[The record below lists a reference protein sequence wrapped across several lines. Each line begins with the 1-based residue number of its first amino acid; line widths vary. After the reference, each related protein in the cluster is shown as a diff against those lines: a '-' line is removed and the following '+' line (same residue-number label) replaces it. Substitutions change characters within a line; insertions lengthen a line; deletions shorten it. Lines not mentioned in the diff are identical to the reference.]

1 MGTSSNALKLRGP
14 IRLYH
19 CYSLKGFLALKSK
32 KIFNFFS
39 REKRV
44 RVRVKIWELLQT
56 RSNSED
62 QFVCIIAIVWR
73 AFWLWNPKFFFFF
86 SREKRV
92 LGFMGTS
99 SREKRVRVRVR
110 VKIWELLQTRSN
122 SEDQFVCIIA
132 IVWRAFW
139 LWNPKLFFFFLGKNE
154 LGLGLKYGNFF
165 KRAQTPRTNSSV
177 SLL

>member
-32 KIFNFFS
+32 IFFFFFS

-73 AFWLWNPKFFFFF
+73 AFWLWNPKFFLIFF
-86 SREKRV
+86 SLGLGLKYGNFFKRA
-92 LGFMGTS
+92 
-99 SREKRVRVRVR
+99 K
-110 VKIWELLQTRSN
+110 
-122 SEDQFVCIIA
+122 
-132 IVWRAFW
+132 
-139 LWNPKLFFFFLGKNE
+139 FFFLGKNE